1 VDGVDRHNVP
11 CYYYESKNKP
21 TKEEVNIMK
30 IKTILTAIF
39 VALFTTATIADEVLV
54 ILAGGKSGKSA
65 QRNAIYA
72 EVLKEQ
78 GYNVNLTKHM
88 QNDLA
93 IEMYNNAK
101 GPATLVWIDLLAGKF
116 DVDYTENEFMGIEY
130 SVPLFMCE
138 VNSNTKKNKGITG
151 IQRNAPPKAIKAL
164 GYKNLVPYP
173 KQKDVLNAA
182 LAGEVDYAYVGLN
195 GKGKLNELGKSCEQI
210 PALYHNAYTIAKN
223 VDVAEFRKSI
233 RAVIESPQMKKWQEG
248 RGYTNSQATWN
259 YNNDYSY
266 IREAMSVWADA
277 RK

>member
-1 VDGVDRHNVP
+1 
-11 CYYYESKNKP
+11 
-21 TKEEVNIMK
+21 
-30 IKTILTAIF
+30 
-39 VALFTTATIADEVLV
+39 VLV

-138 VNSNTKKNKGITG
+138 VNASEDKSKGITA
-151 IQRNAPPKAIKAL
+151 IQRNAPPKAIEEL
-164 GYKNLVPYP
+164 GYKNLVPY
-173 KQKDVLNAA
+173 QKAGDVLNAA

-210 PALYHNAYTIAKN
+210 PGLYHNAYTIAKN

-248 RGYTNSQATWN
+248 RGYTNTQATWN
-259 YNNDYSY
+259 YDKDHSY
-266 IREAMSVWADA
+266 IRGAMSVWADA